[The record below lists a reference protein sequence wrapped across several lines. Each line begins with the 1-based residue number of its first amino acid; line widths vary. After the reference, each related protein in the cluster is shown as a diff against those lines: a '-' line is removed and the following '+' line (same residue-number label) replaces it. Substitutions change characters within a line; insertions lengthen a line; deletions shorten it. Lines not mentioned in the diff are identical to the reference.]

1 MVYQIYKAKDAEKV
15 QKTLQDSNTY
25 WWNNQTYLAHVL
37 KSFLEVPA
45 RIWLKLFMLVSQAGT
60 RVTSELQL

>member
-25 WWNNQTYLAHVL
+25 WWNNQTYLAYVY

-45 RIWLKLFMLVSQAGT
+45 RIWLKLFMLISQTGT
-60 RVTSELQL
+60 GVTSELQ